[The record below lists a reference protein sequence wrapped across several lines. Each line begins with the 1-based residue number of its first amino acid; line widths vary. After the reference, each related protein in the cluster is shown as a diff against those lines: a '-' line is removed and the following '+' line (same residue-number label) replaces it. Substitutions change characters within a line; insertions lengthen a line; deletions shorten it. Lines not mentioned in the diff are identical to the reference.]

1 MKTIKEWLKEYLT
14 QEEYKKAK
22 KYKSELWKDK
32 TQSFRMALVLAF
44 IWNETEEKHE
54 KHDYWYNISKRE
66 TPLGKVK
73 QKDSIVD
80 SIVNEFKN
88 RSEVGFKKYGT
99 TLDRE
104 DLTELE
110 WRIHFREE
118 LMDAILYNEKVIKI
132 LKSKL

>member
-14 QEEYKKAK
+14 EDEYINAK
-22 KYKSELWKDK
+22 YYKNKIWREKEIDFK
-32 TQSFRMALVLAF
+32 EALVWAIDWDFTL
-44 IWNETEEKHE
+44 EGY
-54 KHDYWYNISKRE
+54 DYWEKISERE
-66 TPLGKVK
+66 IPLGKVK

-118 LMDAILYNEKVIKI
+118 LMDAILYNEKLIKE
-132 LKSKL
+132 LKNKS

>member
-1 MKTIKEWLKEYLT
+1 MKTIKEWLKKYLT
-14 QEEYKKAK
+14 EEEYKKAK
-22 KYKSELWKDK
+22 KYKSELWKDE
-32 TQSFRMALVLAF
+32 THSFTMALVLAF
-44 IWNETEEKHE
+44 DWYITDEGAG
-54 KHDYWYNISKRE
+54 YWYEIICNIKE
-66 TPLGKVK
+66 TIVE

-80 SIVNEFKN
+80 SIVSEFKN

-132 LKSKL
+132 LQKK